1 MKAVQIS
8 RYGDASVLT
17 VTSDVPTPA
26 ASEGKVLVEVK
37 AASLNPVDSMLRMGY
52 MAKMVA
58 LSFPATLGTD
68 LAGVVAEVGAG
79 VTGLAKGDKVY
90 GTATL
95 LGGGSGAFAQ
105 FAAAPAGTLA
115 MIPSGLGPTEAAA
128 LPLTAVSALEVIDE
142 KLKVGKGQKI
152 LIHGGSGGIG
162 TIAIQLAKHRGAFVA
177 TTFLG
182 DASAAAYVKGLGADL
197 VIDAK
202 KESFEKVLSGYDF
215 VFDTVAGETYAK
227 SFAVLKKGGTIIST
241 LERPNEELAA
251 RHGVTA
257 LFQMT
262 QVTTTRLDAVSDL
275 VNRKVIKA
283 HVHRVFPVDQVKEA
297 FLAREGGNVRG
308 KVVLSFVT

>member
-8 RYGDASVLT
+8 QYGDASVLT
-17 VTSDVPTPA
+17 VTSDTPKPA
-26 ASEGKVLVEVK
+26 AGEGKALVEVR
-37 AASLNPVDSMLRMGY
+37 AASLNPVDSGLRMGY
-52 MAKMVA
+52 MAKMFP

-68 LAGVVAEVGAG
+68 LAGIVAEVGAG
-79 VTGLAKGDKVY
+79 VGGLARGDKVY

-115 MIPSGLGPTEAAA
+115 KIPGGLGLTEAAA

-142 KLKVGKGQKI
+142 KLRVGKSQKI

-177 TTFLG
+177 TTILG
-182 DASAAAYVKGLGADL
+182 EASAAYVKELGADV

-215 VFDTVAGETYAK
+215 VFDTIAGETYTK
-227 SFAVLKKGGTIIST
+227 SFTILKKGGTIISM
-241 LERPNEELAA
+241 LERPNAELAA

-262 QVTTTRLDAVSDL
+262 QVTTARLDAVSDL
-275 VNRKVIKA
+275 VKRKIIKV
-283 HVHRVFPVDQVKEA
+283 HVDRVFPVDQVKEA

-308 KVVLSFVT
+308 KIVLSFNS